1 MKSIFINLN
10 RHGAIHVIA
19 WFTLVVGFALF
30 FSSCASVHC
39 DAYGDSNTTS
49 CEEEA

>member
-10 RHGAIHVIA
+10 KHGAIHVIA
-19 WFTLVVGFALF
+19 WFTLVVGFALL

-39 DAYGDSNTTS
+39 DAYGDSNTSS